1 MIKENNI
8 LIYEDLKLFV
18 LRNEFNID
26 KNKFINLINSLIE
39 NEENCY
45 FIDRFPKT
53 ILNIEKYDE
62 IEDYYIKTYSQ
73 NYSKDI
79 FADELFAK
87 KVTKIILTFISYYEF
102 IIYYEKINN
111 LDFKKFE
118 NSLNNKGFYKIA
130 NLIEYIVTKDL
141 SNIHFLLKNRDSYFL
156 ISVRGGY
163 NVEIYSPNNEDLE
176 LISLLVKNEGL
187 FLRKFT

>member
-8 LIYEDLKLFV
+8 LIYENLKLFV

-26 KNKFINLINSLIE
+26 KNKFINLIDSLIE
-39 NEENCY
+39 NEGNCY

-62 IEDYYIKTYSQ
+62 IEDYYIKTYSK
-73 NYSKDI
+73 NYSKDM

-87 KVTKIILTFISYYEF
+87 KVIKIILTFISYYEV
-102 IIYYEKINN
+102 IIYYESINN
-111 LDFKKFE
+111 LDFKNFE

-130 NLIEYIVTKDL
+130 NLIEYIITKDL
-141 SNIHFLLKNRDSYFL
+141 SSIHFLLKSKNSYFL
-156 ISVRGGY
+156 ISIKGGY

-176 LISLLVKNEGL
+176 LISILVKNEGL
-187 FLRKFT
+187 FLRKST

>member
-1 MIKENNI
+1 M
-8 LIYEDLKLFV
+8 
-18 LRNEFNID
+18 
-26 KNKFINLINSLIE
+26 
-39 NEENCY
+39 
-45 FIDRFPKT
+45 
-53 ILNIEKYDE
+53 
-62 IEDYYIKTYSQ
+62 
-73 NYSKDI
+73 

-87 KVTKIILTFISYYEF
+87 KVTKIILTFISYYKV

-118 NSLNNKGFYKIA
+118 NSLNNEGFYKIA
-130 NLIEYIVTKDL
+130 NLIEYIITKDL

-176 LISLLVKNEGL
+176 LISILVKNEGL
-187 FLRKFT
+187 LLRKST

>member
-1 MIKENNI
+1 MIKENDI

-18 LRNEFNID
+18 LRNELNID
-26 KNKFINLINSLIE
+26 KNKFINLIDSLIGD
-39 NEENCY
+39 EEKYY

-62 IEDYYIKTYSQ
+62 IEDYYIKTYSK
-73 NYSKDI
+73 NYSKDM

-87 KVTKIILTFISYYEF
+87 KVTKIILTFISYYKV

-111 LDFKKFE
+111 LDFKNFE
-118 NSLNNKGFYKIA
+118 NSLNNEGFYKIA
-130 NLIEYIVTKDL
+130 SLIEYIVIKDL
-141 SNIHFLLKNRDSYFL
+141 SNIHFLLKNTNSYFL
-156 ISVRGGY
+156 ISIRGGY

-176 LISLLVKNEGL
+176 LISILVKNEGL
-187 FLRKFT
+187 YLLK

>member
-53 ILNIEKYDE
+53 IINIEKYDE